1 MLRHSRRRVL
11 VVTLL
16 LIFGLGSGVTIARQ
30 PFTAAIQTALRTLG
44 LWPYGVYANGEIPVW
59 SAASNRFMPG
69 SGGGGLQTDVN
80 IAEVGG
86 VAIGSAV
93 PVTGTITAVTSIT
106 NPVAVTGTFF
116 QATQPVS
123 GTVTANAG
131 TNLNT
136 SALLTTAAHDA
147 AFGTAGSADAQ
158 VRTVQ
163 GIASMTPLLVG
174 DGTGAFNVIVDSGT
188 ITTVSTLTAITNNVN
203 VIGTLAADGAAS
215 GTNRVA
221 TLPFIAETGALPT
234 LTDARNAAGYVDTN
248 GKLYTRQLDPC
259 SGVAKRSCVVN
270 TTSAASFE
278 IANAVASEFW
288 YICSVNVVVG
298 AAQGL
303 LIASDDTDGC
313 GSITAGLNGG
323 TTAATGFQFG
333 ANGGEAA
340 IGGNAA
346 VMKSAT
352 ANHYLCLVTST
363 TAQTSG
369 TIAYVS
375 AP

>member
-1 MLRHSRRRVL
+1 MARPSRSRFFIA
-11 VVTLL
+11 LL
-16 LIFGLGSGVTIARQ
+16 LIIGISGGAIVAQ
-30 PFTAAIQTALRTLG
+30 PFTAQIQLALQTLG

-59 SAASNRFMPG
+59 DTATNRFLPG

-86 VAIGSAV
+86 VAIGTAV
-93 PVTGTITAVTSIT
+93 PVTDG
-106 NPVAVTGTFF
+106 
-116 QATQPVS
+116 
-123 GTVTANAG
+123 AG
-131 TNLNT
+131 
-136 SALLTTAAHDA
+136 AL
-147 AFGTAGSADAQ
+147 
-158 VRTVQ
+158 
-163 GIASMTPLLVG
+163 
-174 DGTGAFNVIVDSGT
+174 NVIVDSGT
-188 ITTVSTLTAITNNVN
+188 LTTLTTLTSITDNVN

-215 GTNRVA
+215 GTNRVG
-221 TLPFIAETGALPT
+221 TLPAIAETGALPT
-234 LTDARNAAGYVDTN
+234 LADTRNASLYVDTN
-248 GKLYTRQLDPC
+248 GKQYTRVLDPC
-259 SGVAKRSCVVN
+259 SAVAKSYYVVN
-270 TTSAASFE
+270 TTSAATFE

-323 TTAATGFQFG
+323 TTAATGFQFA

-352 ANHYLCLVTST
+352 ANHYLCLLTST